1 MARVCSVTGRRT
13 EVGKSIVR
21 KGLPK
26 RTGGIG
32 LNITGTS
39 KRKFK
44 PNIQKKRIY
53 VPELGR
59 WVTVK
64 LSAKA
69 IKTIA
74 KNGAYQV
81 LRDAGVIKPA
91 KSKKKKKKAKQA

>member
-1 MARVCSVTGRRT
+1 M
-13 EVGKSIVR
+13 
-21 KGLPK
+21 
-26 RTGGIG
+26 
-32 LNITGTS
+32 
-39 KRKFK
+39 
-44 PNIQKKRIY
+44 
-53 VPELGR
+53 PELGR

-91 KSKKKKKKAKQA
+91 KSKKKKKKAKA